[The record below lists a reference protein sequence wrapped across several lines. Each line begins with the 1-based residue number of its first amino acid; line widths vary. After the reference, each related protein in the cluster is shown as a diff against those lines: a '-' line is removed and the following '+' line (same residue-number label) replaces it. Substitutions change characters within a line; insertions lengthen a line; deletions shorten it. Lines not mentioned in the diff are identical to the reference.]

1 MKLLKDRTFLNS
13 LRAVM
18 LPITLQY
25 ILNYAVSITDSI
37 MVGSLGDLAVT
48 AVTQATQP
56 YTLFYTFLYGLGA
69 GGTVLISQYWGKQD
83 IPAIRNLMGLLFR
96 IVIAACIVWCGACF
110 LFPAQILGFFTN
122 SEAVVETGL
131 QYFRIA
137 VMAYP
142 LTAMTVCYFNGLK
155 GTENVRYATSVY
167 AVSSV
172 INVAANAI
180 LIYGLF
186 GLPAMGVRG
195 AALGTLIARIY
206 EFSSM
211 LFYAAYREDRICFR
225 LQDILHIDTSVLP
238 VYIRTSIPV
247 LGNDLLWGLGGTLQI
262 AIFGNLGETMATATS
277 VAAMMNQLAMVLVY
291 GAANAAAVLVG
302 KQTGTGDEEKAW
314 EMGKAFLIL
323 GVIIGTLTCMIV
335 MLARKPFLM
344 LYPNITESS
353 RMLASQII
361 LVIALIMIPRTLEN
375 ISIIGVLRGSG
386 DTCTAFLIDLG
397 CQWLIGLPLGYLSA
411 FVWKWPVL
419 AVYAVMCTDSC
430 VKDILCVRRILR
442 GKYIHNLTEQSS

>member
-1 MKLLKDRTFLNS
+1 MKLLTDRTFLNS
-13 LRAVM
+13 LKAVM

-25 ILNYAVSITDSI
+25 ILNYAVSITDSV

-83 IPAIRNLMGLLFR
+83 IPAIRNLMGLLYR
-96 IVIAACIVWCGACF
+96 IVIAVCVFWCGLCI
-110 LFPAQILGFFTN
+110 LFPAHILGFFTN

-137 VMAYP
+137 VLAYP

-155 GTENVRYATSVY
+155 GTEDVKYATAVY
-167 AVSSV
+167 AASSV
-172 INVAANAI
+172 VNVAANAV
-180 LIYGLF
+180 LIYGLV
-186 GLPAMGVRG
+186 GCPAMGVRG
-195 AALGTLIARIY
+195 AALGTLIARAF
-206 EFSSM
+206 EFLNM
-211 LFYAAYREDRICFR
+211 LYYAAYREDRICFR
-225 LQDILHIDTSVLP
+225 LRDILHIDTSVLP

-247 LGNDLLWGLGGTLQI
+247 LGNDLLWGLGGTMQV

-314 EMGKAFLIL
+314 EMGKTFLIL
-323 GVIIGTLTCMIV
+323 GVIIGVLTCCIV
-335 MLARKPFLM
+335 LLARWPFLM
-344 LYPNITESS
+344 LYPNITDSS
-353 RMLASQII
+353 RLLASQII
-361 LVIALIMIPRTLEN
+361 LVIAFLMVLRTLEN
-375 ISIIGVLRGSG
+375 ICIIGVLRGSG
-386 DTCTAFLIDLG
+386 DTRTAFLIDMG

-419 AVYAVMCTDSC
+419 AVYAIMCTDIC
-430 VKDILCVRRILR
+430 VKDLLCIRRILK
-442 GKYIHNLTEQSS
+442 GNYIHNLTEQA

>member
-13 LRAVM
+13 LKAVM

-25 ILNYAVSITDSI
+25 ILNYAVSITDSV

-83 IPAIRNLMGLLFR
+83 IPAIRNLMGLLYR
-96 IVIAACIVWCGACF
+96 IVIAVCVFWCGLCI
-110 LFPAQILGFFTN
+110 LFPAHILGFFTN

-137 VMAYP
+137 VLAYP

-155 GTENVRYATSVY
+155 GTEDVKYATAVY
-167 AVSSV
+167 AASSV
-172 INVAANAI
+172 VNVAANAV

-186 GLPAMGVRG
+186 GCPAMGVRG
-195 AALGTLIARIY
+195 AALGTLIARAF
-206 EFSSM
+206 EFLNM
-211 LFYAAYREDRICFR
+211 LYYAAYREDRICFR
-225 LQDILHIDTSVLP
+225 LRDILHIDTSVLP

-247 LGNDLLWGLGGTLQI
+247 LGNDLLWGLGGTMQV

-314 EMGKAFLIL
+314 EMGKTFLIL
-323 GVIIGTLTCMIV
+323 GVIIGVLTCCIV
-335 MLARKPFLM
+335 LLARWPFLM
-344 LYPNITESS
+344 LYPNITDSS
-353 RMLASQII
+353 RLLASQII
-361 LVIALIMIPRTLEN
+361 LVIAFLMVLRTLEN
-375 ISIIGVLRGSG
+375 ICIIGVLRGSG
-386 DTCTAFLIDLG
+386 DTRTAFLIDMG

-419 AVYAVMCTDSC
+419 AVYAIMCTDIC
-430 VKDILCVRRILR
+430 VKDLLCIRRILK
-442 GKYIHNLTEQSS
+442 GNYIHNLTEQA

>member
-13 LRAVM
+13 LKAVM

-25 ILNYAVSITDSI
+25 ILNYAVSITDSV

-83 IPAIRNLMGLLFR
+83 IPAIRNLMGLLYR
-96 IVIAACIVWCGACF
+96 IVIAVCVFWCGLCI
-110 LFPAQILGFFTN
+110 LFPAHILGFFTN

-137 VMAYP
+137 VLAYP

-155 GTENVRYATSVY
+155 GTEDVKYATAVY
-167 AVSSV
+167 AASSV
-172 INVAANAI
+172 VNVAANAV

-186 GLPAMGVRG
+186 GCPAMGVRG
-195 AALGTLIARIY
+195 AALGTLIARAF
-206 EFSSM
+206 EFLNM
-211 LFYAAYREDRICFR
+211 LYYAAYREERICFR
-225 LQDILHIDTSVLP
+225 FRDILHIDTSVLP

-247 LGNDLLWGLGGTLQI
+247 LGNDLLWGLGGTMQV

-314 EMGKAFLIL
+314 EMGKTFLIL
-323 GVIIGTLTCMIV
+323 GVIIGVLTCCIV
-335 MLARKPFLM
+335 LLARWPFLM
-344 LYPNITESS
+344 LYPNITDSS
-353 RMLASQII
+353 RLLASQII
-361 LVIALIMIPRTLEN
+361 LVIAFLMVLRTLEN
-375 ISIIGVLRGSG
+375 ICIIGVLRGSG
-386 DTCTAFLIDLG
+386 DTRTAFLIDMG

-419 AVYAVMCTDSC
+419 AVYAIMCTDIC
-430 VKDILCVRRILR
+430 VKDLLCIRRILK
-442 GKYIHNLTEQSS
+442 GNYIHNLTEQA

>member
-1 MKLLKDRTFLNS
+1 MKLLTDRTFLNS
-13 LRAVM
+13 LKAVM

-25 ILNYAVSITDSI
+25 ILNYAVSITDSV

-83 IPAIRNLMGLLFR
+83 IPAIRNLMGLLYR
-96 IVIAACIVWCGACF
+96 IVIAVCVFWCGLCI
-110 LFPAQILGFFTN
+110 LFPAHILGFFTN

-137 VMAYP
+137 VLAYP

-155 GTENVRYATSVY
+155 GTEDVKYATAVY
-167 AVSSV
+167 AASSV
-172 INVAANAI
+172 VNVAANAV

-186 GLPAMGVRG
+186 GCPAMGVRG
-195 AALGTLIARIY
+195 AALGTLIARAF
-206 EFSSM
+206 EFLNM
-211 LFYAAYREDRICFR
+211 LYYAAYREDRICFR
-225 LQDILHIDTSVLP
+225 LRDILHIDTSVLP

-247 LGNDLLWGLGGTLQI
+247 LGNDLLWGLGGTMQV

-314 EMGKAFLIL
+314 EMGKTFLIL
-323 GVIIGTLTCMIV
+323 GVIIGVLTCCIV
-335 MLARKPFLM
+335 LLARWPFLM
-344 LYPNITESS
+344 LYPNITDSS
-353 RMLASQII
+353 RLLASQII
-361 LVIALIMIPRTLEN
+361 LVIAFLMVLRTLEN
-375 ISIIGVLRGSG
+375 ICIIGVLRGSG
-386 DTCTAFLIDLG
+386 DTRTAFLIDMG

-419 AVYAVMCTDSC
+419 AVYAIMCTDIC
-430 VKDILCVRRILR
+430 VKDLLCIRRILK
-442 GKYIHNLTEQSS
+442 GNYIHNLTEQA

>member
-13 LRAVM
+13 LKAVM

-25 ILNYAVSITDSI
+25 ILNYAVSITDSV

-83 IPAIRNLMGLLFR
+83 IPAIRNLMGLLYR
-96 IVIAACIVWCGACF
+96 IVIAVCVFWCGLCI
-110 LFPAQILGFFTN
+110 LFPAHILGFFTN

-137 VMAYP
+137 VLAYP
-142 LTAMTVCYFNGLK
+142 LTALTVCYFNGLK
-155 GTENVRYATSVY
+155 GTEDVKYATAVY
-167 AVSSV
+167 AASSIV
-172 INVAANAI
+172 NVAANAI

-195 AALGTLIARIY
+195 AAIGTLIARAF
-206 EFSSM
+206 EFLNM
-211 LFYAAYREDRICFR
+211 LYYVAYRENRICFR
-225 LQDILHIDTSVLP
+225 LRDILHIDTSVLP
-238 VYIRTSIPV
+238 VYFRTSIPV
-247 LGNDLLWGLGGTLQI
+247 LGNDLLWGLGGTMQV

-314 EMGKAFLIL
+314 EMGKTFLIL
-323 GVIIGTLTCMIV
+323 GVIIGTLTCCIV
-335 MLARKPFLM
+335 LLARKPFLM

-353 RMLASQII
+353 SLLASRII
-361 LVIALIMIPRTLEN
+361 LVIAFLMVLRTLEN
-375 ISIIGVLRGSG
+375 ICIIGVLRGSG
-386 DTCTAFLIDLG
+386 DTRTAFLIDMG

-419 AVYAVMCTDSC
+419 AVYAIMCTDIC
-430 VKDILCVRRILR
+430 VKDLLCIRRILK
-442 GKYIHNLTEQSS
+442 GNYIHNLTEQA

>member
-13 LRAVM
+13 LKAVM

-25 ILNYAVSITDSI
+25 ILNYAVSITDSV

-83 IPAIRNLMGLLFR
+83 IPAIRNLMGLLYR
-96 IVIAACIVWCGACF
+96 IVIAVCVFWCGLCI
-110 LFPAQILGFFTN
+110 LFPVHILGFFTN

-137 VMAYP
+137 VLAYP

-155 GTENVRYATSVY
+155 GTEDVKYATAVY
-167 AVSSV
+167 AASSV
-172 INVAANAI
+172 VNVAANAV

-186 GLPAMGVRG
+186 GCPAMGVRG
-195 AALGTLIARIY
+195 AALGTLIARAF
-206 EFSSM
+206 EFLNM
-211 LFYAAYREDRICFR
+211 LYYAAYREDRICFR
-225 LQDILHIDTSVLP
+225 LRDILHIDTSVLP

-247 LGNDLLWGLGGTLQI
+247 LGNDLLWGLGGTMQV

-314 EMGKAFLIL
+314 EMGKTFLIL
-323 GVIIGTLTCMIV
+323 GVIIGVLTCCIV
-335 MLARKPFLM
+335 LLARWPFLM
-344 LYPNITESS
+344 LYPNITDSS
-353 RMLASQII
+353 RLLASQII
-361 LVIALIMIPRTLEN
+361 LVIAFLMVLRTLEN
-375 ISIIGVLRGSG
+375 ICIIGVLRGSG
-386 DTCTAFLIDLG
+386 DTRTAFLIDMG

-419 AVYAVMCTDSC
+419 AVYAIMCTDIC
-430 VKDILCVRRILR
+430 VKDLLCIRRILK
-442 GKYIHNLTEQSS
+442 GNYIHNLTEQA

>member
-13 LRAVM
+13 LKAVM

-25 ILNYAVSITDSI
+25 ILNYAVSITDSV

-83 IPAIRNLMGLLFR
+83 IPAIRNLMGLLYR
-96 IVIAACIVWCGACF
+96 IVIAVCVFWCGLCI
-110 LFPAQILGFFTN
+110 LFPVHILGFFTN

-137 VMAYP
+137 VLAYP

-155 GTENVRYATSVY
+155 GTEDVKYATAVY
-167 AVSSV
+167 AASSV
-172 INVAANAI
+172 VNVAANAV

-186 GLPAMGVRG
+186 GCPAMGVRG
-195 AALGTLIARIY
+195 AALGTLIARAF
-206 EFSSM
+206 EFLNM
-211 LFYAAYREDRICFR
+211 LYYSAYREDRICFR
-225 LQDILHIDTSVLP
+225 LRDILHIDTSVLP

-247 LGNDLLWGLGGTLQI
+247 LGNDLLWGLGGTMQV

-314 EMGKAFLIL
+314 EMGKTFLIL
-323 GVIIGTLTCMIV
+323 GVIIGVLTCCIV
-335 MLARKPFLM
+335 LLARWPFLM
-344 LYPNITESS
+344 LYPNITDSS
-353 RMLASQII
+353 RLLASQII
-361 LVIALIMIPRTLEN
+361 LVIAFLMVLRTLEN
-375 ISIIGVLRGSG
+375 ICIIGVLRGSG
-386 DTCTAFLIDLG
+386 DTRTAFLIDMG

-419 AVYAVMCTDSC
+419 AVYAIMCTDIC
-430 VKDILCVRRILR
+430 VKDLLCIRRILK
-442 GKYIHNLTEQSS
+442 GNYIHNLTEQA

>member
-13 LRAVM
+13 LKAVM

-25 ILNYAVSITDSI
+25 ILNYAVSITDSV

-83 IPAIRNLMGLLFR
+83 IPAIRNLMGLLYR
-96 IVIAACIVWCGACF
+96 IVIAVCVFWCGLCI
-110 LFPAQILGFFTN
+110 LFPAHILGFFTN

-137 VMAYP
+137 VLAYP

-155 GTENVRYATSVY
+155 GTEDVKYATAVY
-167 AVSSV
+167 AASSV
-172 INVAANAI
+172 VNVAANAV

-195 AALGTLIARIY
+195 AALGTLIARAF
-206 EFSSM
+206 EFLNM
-211 LFYAAYREDRICFR
+211 LYYAAYREDRICFR
-225 LQDILHIDTSVLP
+225 LRDILHIDTSVLP

-247 LGNDLLWGLGGTLQI
+247 LGNDLLWGLGGTMQV

-314 EMGKAFLIL
+314 EMGKTFLVL
-323 GVIIGTLTCMIV
+323 GVIIGVLTCCIV
-335 MLARKPFLM
+335 LLARWPFLM
-344 LYPNITESS
+344 LYPNITDSS
-353 RMLASQII
+353 RLLASQII
-361 LVIALIMIPRTLEN
+361 LVIAFLMVLRTLEN
-375 ISIIGVLRGSG
+375 ICIIGVLRGSG
-386 DTCTAFLIDLG
+386 DTRTAFLIDMG

-419 AVYAVMCTDSC
+419 AVYAIMCTDIC
-430 VKDILCVRRILR
+430 VKDLLCIRRILK
-442 GKYIHNLTEQSS
+442 GNYIHNLTEQA

>member
-13 LRAVM
+13 LKAVM

-25 ILNYAVSITDSI
+25 ILNYAVSITDSV

-83 IPAIRNLMGLLFR
+83 IPAIRNLMGLLYR
-96 IVIAACIVWCGACF
+96 IVIAVCVFWCGLCI
-110 LFPAQILGFFTN
+110 LFPAHILGFFTN

-137 VMAYP
+137 VLAYP

-155 GTENVRYATSVY
+155 GTEDVKYATAVY
-167 AVSSV
+167 AASSV
-172 INVAANAI
+172 VNVAANAV

-195 AALGTLIARIY
+195 AALGTLIARAF
-206 EFSSM
+206 EFLNM
-211 LFYAAYREDRICFR
+211 LYYAAYREDRICFR
-225 LQDILHIDTSVLP
+225 LRDIHHIDTSVLP

-247 LGNDLLWGLGGTLQI
+247 LGNDLLWGLGGTMQV

-314 EMGKAFLIL
+314 EMGKTFLIL
-323 GVIIGTLTCMIV
+323 GVIIGVLTCCIV
-335 MLARKPFLM
+335 LLARWPFLM
-344 LYPNITESS
+344 LYPNITDSS
-353 RMLASQII
+353 RLLASQII
-361 LVIALIMIPRTLEN
+361 LVIAFLMVLRTLEN
-375 ISIIGVLRGSG
+375 ICIIGVLRGSG
-386 DTCTAFLIDLG
+386 DTRTAFLIDMG

-419 AVYAVMCTDSC
+419 AVYAIMCTDIC
-430 VKDILCVRRILR
+430 VKDLLCIRRILK
-442 GKYIHNLTEQSS
+442 GNYIHNLTEQA

>member
-13 LRAVM
+13 LRTVM

-25 ILNYAVSITDSI
+25 ILNYAVSITDNI

-96 IVIAACIVWCGACF
+96 IVMTVCVLWCSVCI
-110 LFPAQILGFFTN
+110 LFPEQILGFFTN

-137 VMAYP
+137 VLSYP
-142 LTAMTVCYFNGLK
+142 LTAMTACYFNGLK
-155 GTENVRYATSVY
+155 GTENVKYATGIY
-167 AVSSV
+167 AASSV
-172 INVAANAI
+172 INVGANAL

-195 AALGTLIARIY
+195 AALGTLIARAF
-206 EFSSM
+206 EFVNM
-211 LFYAAYREDRICFR
+211 LHYAARKEKKICFR
-225 LQDILHIDTSVLP
+225 LRNILHIDTSVLP

-247 LGNDLLWGLGGTLQI
+247 LGNDLLWGLGGTMQV

-277 VAAMMNQLAMVLVY
+277 MAAMMNQLALVLVY
-291 GAANAAAVLVG
+291 GIANAAAVLVG

-314 EMGKAFLIL
+314 EMGKTFLVL
-323 GVIIGTLTCMIV
+323 GVITGALTCGIV
-335 MLARKPFLM
+335 LLARKPFLM
-344 LYPNITESS
+344 LYPNIMAES
-353 RMLASQII
+353 RQLASQII
-361 LVIALIMIPRTLEN
+361 LVIAFIMIPRTLEN
-375 ISIIGVLRGSG
+375 ICIIGVLRGSG
-386 DTCTAFLIDLG
+386 DTRSAFLIDLG

-419 AVYAVMCTDSC
+419 AVYAVMCTDIC
-430 VKDILCVRRILR
+430 AKDILGIRRILK
-442 GKYIHNLTEQSS
+442 GKYIHNLTEQV